1 MFARDVRLRQRDE
14 LIYLLGRGMLDEGE
28 EQKLD
33 SGEKQPILSKYI
45 SGTIKLRARF
55 KGKVIKASAR
65 KDGLIRYGGKAYTS
79 PSLAAAKACKR
90 RSCNGWS
97 FWHYERAPGDWVSL
111 NELRK

>member
-1 MFARDVRLRQRDE
+1 MFAKDVRARQRDE
-14 LIYLLGRGMLDEGE
+14 LISLLGRGIEDEE
-28 EQKLD
+28 EQKFGSDQKRPVLA
-33 SGEKQPILSKYI
+33 KYI
-45 SGTIKLRARF
+45 SGSIKLRARI

-90 RSCNGWS
+90 PTCNGWT
-97 FWHYERAPGDWVSL
+97 FWTYERAPGDWVSL